1 MRVHGPPAS
10 LQSVS
15 TSYRPETSSSS
26 SPSTPKYFYPT
37 SPTSTLIS
45 STANISRP
53 RHPNTRND
61 RHNSVSSNTSHSAI
75 TVTTTTSEPSAWQI
89 QLTES
94 ILSRVSTPSIDR
106 KSKTLSSS
114 WDRRYS
120 DPLDK
125 RYSTPLSMEP
135 IPQLPQLPPP
145 AVARPSISRARSTV
159 PKVARAPA
167 ISISFDHLESERSFA
182 KWLQKNNYSNL
193 SRSIKYK
200 PSNSS
205 LSTAGHFDTYV
216 DQHFSK
222 ISDSV
227 KCIDKMR
234 YSYQESVVQDSMC
247 TFGLWLFIFGFICPP
262 CWWVGCFLPCDART
276 EMERKWQKLNRLMTF
291 GFSLIVLTAIVTVVI
306 VWRLEQTPGGR
317 SVY

>member
-1 MRVHGPPAS
+1 MRAHGPPAS
-10 LQSVS
+10 LKSES

-53 RHPNTRND
+53 RHTNTRYE
-61 RHNSVSSNTSHSAI
+61 RHHSVSSNTSNSVI
-75 TVTTTTSEPSAWQI
+75 TATTATSEPSAWQI

-94 ILSRVSTPSIDR
+94 ILSRISTPSISTPSIER
-106 KSKTLSSS
+106 KSKTLGSS
-114 WDRRYS
+114 WERRYS

-135 IPQLPQLPPP
+135 IPQLPPP
-145 AVARPSISRARSTV
+145 AVARASISRARSTV

-200 PSNSS
+200 PSNTS

-234 YSYQESVVQDSMC
+234 YSYQESVNQDSMC
-247 TFGLWLFIFGFICPP
+247 TVRFTIRYQNRHGEKMAKAKQINDLWVLA
-262 CWWVGCFLPCDART
+262 GCVNSHRY
-276 EMERKWQKLNRLMTF
+276 
-291 GFSLIVLTAIVTVVI
+291 
-306 VWRLEQTPGGR
+306 GGHR
-317 SVY
+317 MAVRADGGGT

>member
-1 MRVHGPPAS
+1 MRANDPPAS

-15 TSYRPETSSSS
+15 TSYRPETSTSSS
-26 SPSTPKYFYPT
+26 PPSTPKYFYPT

-53 RHPNTRND
+53 RNNNNSRYE
-61 RHNSVSSNTSHSAI
+61 RHHSVSSNTSNSVI
-75 TVTTTTSEPSAWQI
+75 TATTTTSEPSAWQI

-94 ILSRVSTPSIDR
+94 ILSRISTPSIER

-114 WDRRYS
+114 WERRHS

-135 IPQLPQLPPP
+135 IPQLPPR

-205 LSTAGHFDTYV
+205 LSTAGQFDTYV

-222 ISDSV
+222 VSDSV

-234 YSYQESVVQDSMC
+234 YSYQESVHQDAMC
-247 TFGLWLFIFGFICPP
+247 TVGLWLFIMGFICPP
-262 CWWVGCFLPCDART
+262 CWWVGCILPYHTKT
-276 EMERKWQKLNRLMTF
+276 EMERKWQRLNRLMTF
-291 GFSLIVLTAIVTVVI
+291 GFSLVVLTAIVTVVI